1 MLYLSLFLCVFK
13 DDSRKMVEG
22 WREMLEVRGISL
34 IISGHNSAQP
44 KGGQASLQLLVTVPA
59 SQPHFGERSLQ
70 EEALGRVLGRAHAC
84 PSGRLSCWHAP
95 LVT

>member
-1 MLYLSLFLCVFK
+1 MLGNRLNMLYLSLFLCVFK

-59 SQPHFGERSLQ
+59 SQPVKECLYVRSRI
-70 EEALGRVLGRAHAC
+70 RVSRNKAA
-84 PSGRLSCWHAP
+84 
-95 LVT
+95 